1 MKFKMIPVKNQKFEI
16 GRTINFTKCDCK
28 ECNFMSCP
36 KNNYCLKMTQKKY
49 TVKEFF
55 NENKEDMLK
64 YSSLYK
70 WFKSDNIDLVGDFL
84 DACICFPKGTY
95 WKLELFSDD
104 IELVKQNRSNYGEDF
119 VTLAQINIDPDMP
132 INYFTGCTNVQERLA
147 EKIQKRLKQ
156 LENLFMENRKNE
168 D

>member
-16 GRTINFTKCDCK
+16 GRTVNPTKCDCK

-36 KNNYCLKMTQKKY
+36 KNNYCLKMIQKKY
-49 TVKEFF
+49 TIKEFF
-55 NENKEDMLK
+55 DENKENMLK

-70 WFKSDNIDLVGDFL
+70 WFKSDIFTLVSDFL
-84 DACICFPKGTY
+84 DACICFPRGTY
-95 WKLELFSDD
+95 WELCGDD
-104 IELVKQNRSNYGEDF
+104 IELVKQNRSKYGGDF
-119 VTLAQINIDPDMP
+119 VTLVQINIDPDVS
-132 INYFTGCTNVQERLA
+132 INYFTGCTNVQEKLA

-156 LENLFMENRKNE
+156 LENLLMENRKDE

>member
-16 GRTINFTKCDCK
+16 GRTVDPTKCDCK
-28 ECNFMSCP
+28 ECNFMNCP

-64 YSSLYK
+64 YASLYK
-70 WFKSDNIDLVGDFL
+70 WFKSD
-84 DACICFPKGTY
+84 
-95 WKLELFSDD
+95 
-104 IELVKQNRSNYGEDF
+104 
-119 VTLAQINIDPDMP
+119 NIDPDMP
-132 INYFTGCTNVQERLA
+132 INYFTGCTNVQE
-147 EKIQKRLKQ
+147 KIQKRLEQ